1 MATLKFKT
9 LNVHVAGSDSKFDV
23 ALYEGASADSL
34 VQAVAARAG
43 VAADA
48 MFFTVTPDP
57 AGTVVP
63 LSSAL
68 PDGLTLTLHFANA
81 GDASTPKPTAPTAGS
96 PMEPRPGMRRVTSRS
111 RGVRNPEIELNAP
124 LLSGGEAPAKKA
136 ESTSFSVSGS
146 RCDLSDNEGTTP
158 EAGQTFP
165 ANDATE
171 GNTYDN
177 ARASPFARLSRRPTL
192 SVLMGQQEATA
203 QLVDHV
209 ERFSRLS
216 TDLANER
223 TLLAWIRT
231 CLAALRTVFAF
242 YAMEGIGEFWNWSVT
257 GSQIMMAVLVVVLA
271 VTGECRYKSIRQA
284 LMVKD
289 PPTTFGRVSLRYTYS
304 IVVLSSIVTCAGV
317 TLRRWQK

>member
-9 LNVHVAGSDSKFDV
+9 LKVHAAGSDSKFDV

-68 PDGLTLTLHFANA
+68 PDGLTLTLHFANN
-81 GDASTPKPTAPTAGS
+81 GDAAAPKPTAPTIGS
-96 PMEPRPGMRRVTSRS
+96 PVEPQLGLRRVTSRS
-111 RGVRNPEIELNAP
+111 KGVRNPDIELNAP

-136 ESTSFSVSGS
+136 ECTSFPDSQ
-146 RCDLSDNEGTTP
+146 CDLSDNEGAAQ
-158 EAGQTFP
+158 EAGQAFP
-165 ANDATE
+165 PSDATE
-171 GNTYDN
+171 GSTPHG
-177 ARASPFARLSRRPTL
+177 ARPSPFARLSRRPT
-192 SVLMGQQEATA
+192 SSALMGQQDATA